1 MPCPQV
7 IVLDIAFIQE
17 FFYGRIQQI
26 TTLMFLNSEV
36 SDFCFVLLQLA
47 HFLQSVAKIIGN
59 NF

>member
-7 IVLDIAFIQE
+7 MVVDIAFIQE

-26 TTLMFLNSEV
+26 MTLMFLNSEV
-36 SDFCFVLLQLA
+36 SNFCFVLLLA

-59 NF
+59 F